1 MSRKRRGSLFPS
13 WKRFLTGALVALL
26 FLLCAVASFGLWSKH
41 AHGEVVAGTVL
52 SVAHPYSNTKSER
65 YWIYETKARLDGM
78 TYQVRSESKG
88 DSRKAGDKISFTM
101 TKGDRD
107 GEFGDTR
114 QRNLNLSVGFGI
126 FALALGAAV
135 PMIWRPA
142 GGWRW
147 PF

>member
-1 MSRKRRGSLFPS
+1 MTRRRRASLFPS
-13 WKRFLTGALVALL
+13 WKRLLTGALVAFL

-41 AHGEVVAGTVL
+41 VHGQVVTGTVL
-52 SVAHPYSNTKSER
+52 SIAHPYSSTRAER
-65 YWIYETKARLDGM
+65 YWIYETKAKVDGM
-78 TYQVRSESKG
+78 TYQVRSESAA
-88 DSRKAGDKISFTM
+88 DSHKVGDKISFTM

-114 QRNLNLSVGFGI
+114 QRNLDLSIGFGV
-126 FALALGAAV
+126 FALLLGAAI